1 MEGFIVSV
9 TVGAF
14 SVAHIHSADFE
25 IIMRVSVG
33 ARRQFFQDFF
43 HIGDEKRFG
52 LIDDYRHGGMQALDV
67 DHAFFDSGFSNYFLD
82 FFRHVDKIK
91 RGGGFQVDDV
101 VDDFH
106 GGYGKLKVMTIII
119 TKKIFYAT

>member
-1 MEGFIVSV
+1 MESFIVSV

-14 SVAHIHSADFE
+14 SVAHIHGADFE
-25 IIMRVSVG
+25 IIMGISVG

-52 LIDDYRHGGMQALDV
+52 LIDDYRHGGVQALNV
-67 DHAFFDSGFSNYFLD
+67 DHAFFDARAADYFLD
-82 FFRHVDKIK
+82 FFRHVDEIK
-91 RGGGFQVDDV
+91 RGGSFQIEDV

-106 GGYGKLKVMTIII
+106 GLEIKKL
-119 TKKIFYAT
+119 